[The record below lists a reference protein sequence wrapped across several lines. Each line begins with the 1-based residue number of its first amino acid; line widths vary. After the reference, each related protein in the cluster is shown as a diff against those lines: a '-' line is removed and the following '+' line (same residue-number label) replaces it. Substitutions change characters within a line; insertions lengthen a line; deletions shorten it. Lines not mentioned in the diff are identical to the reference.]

1 MFDIGFT
8 EMAVIAVIALVVLGP
23 ERLPVVARKLGRIF
37 AYSRRMFSKF
47 QQEIM
52 KEATDLERQV
62 QNQVLAV
69 QQTVEQTEAEIEKLI
84 TEEYVDESEEE

>member
-23 ERLPVVARKLGRIF
+23 ERLPVVARKVGKIF
-37 AYSRRMFSKF
+37 GYSRRMFAKF

-52 KEATDLERQV
+52 QETRDIERKIQS
-62 QNQVLAV
+62 QVLAV
-69 QQTVEQTEAEIEKLI
+69 KQTVEQTESEFEKLI
-84 TEEYVDESEEE
+84 TEEYVDESE

>member
-23 ERLPVVARKLGRIF
+23 ERLPVVARKVGLLFG
-37 AYSRRMFSKF
+37 YSRRMFSKF

-52 KEATDLERQV
+52 QETSDIERKV
-62 QNQVLAV
+62 QSQLLAV
-69 QQTVEQTEAEIEKLI
+69 KQTVEETEAEIQKLV
-84 TEEYVDESEEE
+84 TEEYIDEREEE